1 MTNNLKSTVASVL
14 PQATAKPGDWLGDDG
29 MLHCGGCGEPKEQT
43 VQLLGSEQKMAREC
57 RCEREERERA
67 EEMGRLSARADRA
80 EQHRAEC
87 FPFEALRKMTLE
99 NDDMSNRKVSE
110 RCRRYADNFSR
121 AKSEKAGLLFYGS
134 VGGGKTYHAAS
145 IANRVIDMG
154 YSAVFTSISRVSA
167 DMSAARFTGA
177 SRVLDDVLSHDLV
190 ILDDLGTERTTET
203 AREQTNEIVDALSMS
218 ACVPIITTNMSV
230 EAMQQE
236 TDATLQRVYSRI
248 FGMCQPVRVEHTD
261 RRLEVGEGKAD
272 FYKSIW

>member
-1 MTNNLKSTVASVL
+1 MTNLKSSVVSAL
-14 PQATAKPGDWLGDDG
+14 PQAKMNPGDYTMDG
-29 MLHCGGCGEPKEQT
+29 LLHCAVCREPKEQI
-43 VQLLGSEQKMAREC
+43 VSVLGTEQRMAREC
-57 RCEREERERA
+57 SCEREERERA
-67 EEMGRLSARADRA
+67 EERDRLSARAERA

-87 FPFEALRKMTLE
+87 FPFEALRKMTFE
-99 NDDMSNRKVSE
+99 HDDMSNRKVSE
-110 RCRRYADNFSR
+110 RCKRYADNFAR
-121 AKSEKAGLLFYGS
+121 AKAEKAGLLFYGS

-154 YSAVFTSISRVSA
+154 HSAVFTSIARISA

-177 SRVLDDVLSHDLV
+177 SKVLDDVLRHDLV

-203 AREQTNEIVDALSMS
+203 AREQTNEIIDALSMS

-230 EAMQQE
+230 EAMQAE

-248 FGMCQPVRVEHTD
+248 FGMCQPVKVEHTD